1 MYAERLMLE
10 TDVLGRLK
18 HTPLLPANRKIEAIF
33 LVIPES
39 EQTNLGRQPHKDI
52 AGKTI
57 IIGNIIDAAPESE
70 WNLPR

>member
-1 MYAERLMLE
+1 MYAERVMLE
-10 TDVLGRLK
+10 TDALGRLK
-18 HTPLLPANRKIEAIF
+18 QIPSLPANTRLEAIF

-39 EQTNLGRQPHKDI
+39 EQANYCRQPHKDI

-57 IIGNIIDAAPESE
+57 ILGNIIDAAPESE